1 MGGVTLDWSS
11 EAGGSEDSDAPR
23 GCTMVGG
30 RDVDVEDDV
39 DVEVEVK
46 IESKSR
52 SRSRSMPAS
61 GRREDSEMNVVSV
74 VTHTIGIW
82 YK

>member
-11 EAGGSEDSDAPR
+11 EAGGSEDSDSPR

-39 DVEVEVK
+39 EDDVDVEVVVMVKVEV
-46 IESKSR
+46 
-52 SRSRSMPAS
+52 
-61 GRREDSEMNVVSV
+61 VVETKV
-74 VTHTIGIW
+74 DAGD
-82 YK
+82 